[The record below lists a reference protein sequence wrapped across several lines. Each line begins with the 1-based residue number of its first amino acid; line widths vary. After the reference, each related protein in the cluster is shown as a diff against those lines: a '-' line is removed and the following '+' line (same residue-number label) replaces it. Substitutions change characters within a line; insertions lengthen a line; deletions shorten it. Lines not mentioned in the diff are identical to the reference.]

1 MEQSL
6 DLDIKNYSTE
16 DLINFF
22 KLDNN
27 YTTTELDENYK
38 AITVNV
44 LKSSRNLQYKY
55 DLIDFINNG
64 KTILLK
70 NIVDENET
78 VIKKKL
84 PKTNI
89 QKQDDHEDLDI
100 DETVGK
106 ILNPLSSHP
115 TLQRQKINPKSSNS
129 YNIHTTTTNYIFNT
143 LYRDN
148 YFNTISN
155 NCSFTLP
162 FTIKNVTAISL
173 SGIQIPNVSNTFSN
187 DKETNQLFIHED
199 GTGIEGIV
207 ILPDGNYTSTQF
219 PPILESAIN
228 IQLLG
233 STPNRF
239 TVTFDIYRQ
248 KITIANS
255 TNTFTMN
262 ILTKKYN
269 SVSREKFCLYNTV
282 LNTNATDTDK
292 KTGIN
297 PSDFAYTMGYIIG
310 YRQVLYSGLKSYTGE
325 SVYQDTLQDYY
336 YFELNDYTDYQF
348 NTTVGVFPT
357 GFLSSNIIAVLP
369 ITTPK
374 YTASFDN
381 NANFIYK
388 TRNYAAPINLKKISI
403 KMISPQGELVNLKQ
417 VDFSFCLQ
425 ISTLYDNIM
434 PFNVQDISL
443 T

>member
-6 DLDIKNYSTE
+6 DLDIKNYSTD

-27 YTTTELDENYK
+27 YTTTDLDDNYK

-44 LKSSRNLQYKY
+44 LKSTRTLQYKY

-70 NIVDENET
+70 NIVDENEE
-78 VIKKKL
+78 VIKPTKKN
-84 PKTNI
+84 KNI
-89 QKQDDHEDLDI
+89 SEEEYEDP
-100 DETVGK
+100 VGK
-106 ILNPLSSHP
+106 IINPLTSHP
-115 TLQRQKINPKSSNS
+115 TLQRQKINPISANS
-129 YNIHTTTTNYIFNT
+129 YKVKTTTTNYIYNT

-148 YFNTISN
+148 FFNTVPN

-173 SGIQIPNVSNTFSN
+173 SAIQIPNVSNTFSN
-187 DKETNQLFIHED
+187 EAETNQLFIHED
-199 GTGIEGIV
+199 TTGIEGIV
-207 ILPDGNYTSTQF
+207 ILPPGNYTSLQY
-219 PPILESAIN
+219 PAILESAIN

-239 TVTFDIYRQ
+239 TVNIDPYTQR
-248 KITIANS
+248 ITIANS

-262 ILTKKYN
+262 ILTKEYN
-269 SVSREKFCLYNTV
+269 STTRDRYCLYNADK
-282 LNTNATDTDK
+282 NTNVTDK
-292 KTGIN
+292 DSKNGIN
-297 PSDFAYTMGYIIG
+297 PSEYAYTMGYIIG
-310 YRQVLYSGLKSYTGE
+310 YRQVLYSGLQSYTSE
-325 SVYQDTLQDYY
+325 SIYQETLQDYY

-348 NTTVGVFPT
+348 KTTIGVFPT
-357 GFLSSNIIAVLP
+357 SFLSNNIIAVLP

-374 YTASFDN
+374 YTTSFDN

-388 TRNYAAPINLKKISI
+388 TRNYSAPINLKKISI
-403 KMISPQGELVNLKQ
+403 KIIGPQGELVDLKQ
-417 VDFSFCLQ
+417 IDFSFCLQ
-425 ISTLYDNIM
+425 ITSLYDNIM
-434 PFNVQDISL
+434 PFDVQDVDL
-443 T
+443 G

>member
-1 MEQSL
+1 MNQSL
-6 DLDIKNYSTE
+6 DLDIKNYSVD

-27 YTTTELDENYK
+27 YNSEDLEERYK
-38 AITVNV
+38 SLTVSI
-44 LKSSRNLQYKY
+44 LKLSQNLQYKY

-64 KTILLK
+64 KTVLLK
-70 NIVDENET
+70 NITDENEEIIKT
-78 VIKKKL
+78 VKKDN
-84 PKTNI
+84 NI
-89 QKQDDHEDLDI
+89 VKDEYE
-100 DETVGK
+100 ETVGK
-106 ILNPLSSHP
+106 ILNPLTSHP
-115 TLQRQKINPKSSNS
+115 SLQTQKINPNSSNS
-129 YNIHTTTTNYIFNT
+129 YNISTTTTNYIFNT

-187 DKETNQLFIHED
+187 NKETNQLFIHED

-207 ILPDGNYTSTQF
+207 IIPDGNYTSTEF

-228 IQLLG
+228 LQLLG

-239 TVTFDIYRQ
+239 TVTLDPYKKRI
-248 KITIANS
+248 IISNT

-262 ILTKKYN
+262 ILTKQYN
-269 SVSREKFCLYNTV
+269 ATNRKGFCLYNTEF
-282 LNTNATDTDK
+282 NTNATDEDP

-297 PSDFAYTMGYIIG
+297 PSEYAYSMGYIIG
-310 YRQVLYSGLKSYTGE
+310 YRQVLYSGLKSYEGE
-325 SVYQDTLQDYY
+325 SPYQDTLQDYY

-348 NTTVGVFPT
+348 NTTIGVFPT
-357 GFLSSNIIAVLP
+357 GFLSNNIIAVLP

-403 KMISPQGELVNLKQ
+403 KMISPQGELVDLKQ
-417 VDFSFCLQ
+417 TDFAFCLQ
-425 ISTLYDNIM
+425 VSTLYDNIA
-434 PFNVQDISL
+434 PFNVKDVNI
-443 T
+443 TNK

>member
-6 DLDIKNYSTE
+6 DLDINNYSTD

-27 YTTTELDENYK
+27 YSYSELDERYK
-38 AITVNV
+38 DITVNI
-44 LKSSRNLQYKY
+44 LKSTRNLQYKY

-64 KTILLK
+64 KIILLK
-70 NIVDENET
+70 NIEDENET
-78 VIKKKL
+78 IIKKNI

-89 QKQDDHEDLDI
+89 KKNDTEEYVE
-100 DETVGK
+100 ETVGK
-106 ILNPLSSHP
+106 ILNPLTSHP
-115 TLQRQKINPKSSNS
+115 ALQRQKINPKSSNS
-129 YNIHTTTTNYIFNT
+129 YKVQTTTTNYIYNT

-148 YFNTISN
+148 FFNTVPN

-173 SGIQIPNVSNTFSN
+173 SAIQIPNVSNTFS
-187 DKETNQLFIHED
+187 DEGETNQLFIHED
-199 GTGIEGIV
+199 TTGIEGIV
-207 ILPDGNYTSTQF
+207 ILPPGNYTNLQY
-219 PPILESAIN
+219 PAILESAIN

-239 TVTFDIYRQ
+239 TVLLNQYTQR
-248 KITIANS
+248 ITIANS

-269 SVSREKFCLYNTV
+269 STSNAKYCLYNPDY
-282 LNTNATDTDK
+282 NTRPTDK
-292 KTGIN
+292 DPKNNIN
-297 PSDFAYTMGYIIG
+297 PSEYAYTMGYIIG
-310 YRQVLYSGLKSYTGE
+310 YRDVIYSGLQSYTSE

-348 NTTVGVFPT
+348 KTTVGVFPT
-357 GFLSSNIIAVLP
+357 SFLSNNIIAILP

-374 YTASFDN
+374 YTTSFDN

-388 TRNYAAPINLKKISI
+388 TRNYSAPINLKKISI
-403 KMISPQGELVNLKQ
+403 KIMGPQGELIDLKH

-425 ISTLYDNIM
+425 ITTLYDNIM
-434 PFNVQDISL
+434 PFNVQDVDL
-443 T
+443 G

>member
-6 DLDIKNYSTE
+6 DLDINNYSTD

-22 KLDNN
+22 KLHNN
-27 YTTTELDENYK
+27 YDSNELEERYK
-38 AITVNV
+38 DITLNILQSKKD
-44 LKSSRNLQYKY
+44 LKYKY
-55 DLIDFINNG
+55 NLIDFINNG

-70 NIVDENET
+70 NLDDENEPI
-78 VIKKKL
+78 IKKKV
-84 PKTNI
+84 PKTYIEKTDEENV
-89 QKQDDHEDLDI
+89 E
-100 DETVGK
+100 ETVGK

-115 TLQRQKINPKSSNS
+115 TLQRQKIDPKSSNS
-129 YNIHTTTTNYIFNT
+129 YKVHTTTTNYIFNT

-173 SGIQIPNVSNTFSN
+173 SGMQVPNVSNTFSN
-187 DKETNQLFIHED
+187 EKETNQLFIHED
-199 GTGIEGIV
+199 TTGIEGIV
-207 ILPDGNYTSTQF
+207 ILPDGNYTSTDF
-219 PPILESAIN
+219 APILESAIN

-239 TVTFDIYRQ
+239 KVTLNQYTQ
-248 KITIANS
+248 KITISNT

-262 ILTKKYN
+262 ILTKRYN
-269 SVSREKFCLYNTV
+269 ATTRERFCLYNME
-282 LNTNATDTDK
+282 LNTNVTDADK

-310 YRQVLYSGLKSYTGE
+310 YRQVLYSGFQSYTAE

-348 NTTVGVFPT
+348 NTTIGVFPT
-357 GFLSSNIIAVLP
+357 SFLSNNIIAVLP

-388 TRNYAAPINLKKISI
+388 TRNYAAPINLKKLSI
-403 KMISPQGELVNLKQ
+403 KMLGPQGDLVNLKQ

-425 ISTLYDNIM
+425 VTTLFDNIL
-434 PFNVQDISL
+434 PFDVKDVSL
-443 T
+443 S

>member
-6 DLDIKNYSTE
+6 DLDIKNYSTD

-27 YTTTELDENYK
+27 YTTTDLDDNYK

-44 LKSSRNLQYKY
+44 LKSTRTLQYKY

-70 NIVDENET
+70 NIVDENEE
-78 VIKKKL
+78 VIKPTKKN
-84 PKTNI
+84 KNI
-89 QKQDDHEDLDI
+89 SEEEYEDP
-100 DETVGK
+100 VGK
-106 ILNPLSSHP
+106 IINPLTSHP
-115 TLQRQKINPKSSNS
+115 TLQRQKINPISANS
-129 YNIHTTTTNYIFNT
+129 YKVKTTTTNYIYNT

-148 YFNTISN
+148 FFNTVPN

-173 SGIQIPNVSNTFSN
+173 SAIQIPNVSNTFSN
-187 DKETNQLFIHED
+187 EAETNQLFIHED
-199 GTGIEGIV
+199 TTGIEGIV
-207 ILPDGNYTSTQF
+207 ILPPGNYTSLQY
-219 PPILESAIN
+219 PAILESAIN

-239 TVTFDIYRQ
+239 TVNIDPYTQR
-248 KITIANS
+248 ITIANS

-262 ILTKKYN
+262 ILTKEYN
-269 SVSREKFCLYNTV
+269 STTRDRYCLYNADK
-282 LNTNATDTDK
+282 NTNVTDK
-292 KTGIN
+292 DSKNGIN
-297 PSDFAYTMGYIIG
+297 PSEYAYTMGYIIG
-310 YRQVLYSGLKSYTGE
+310 YRQVLYSGLQSYTSE

-348 NTTVGVFPT
+348 KTTIGVFPT
-357 GFLSSNIIAVLP
+357 SFLSNNIIAVLP

-374 YTASFDN
+374 YTTSFDN

-388 TRNYAAPINLKKISI
+388 TRNYSAPINLKKISI
-403 KMISPQGELVNLKQ
+403 KIIGPQGELVDLKQ
-417 VDFSFCLQ
+417 IDFSFCLQ
-425 ISTLYDNIM
+425 ITSLYDNIM
-434 PFNVQDISL
+434 PFDVQDVDL
-443 T
+443 G

>member
-1 MEQSL
+1 MDQSL
-6 DLDIKNYSTE
+6 DLDIKNYSVD

-22 KLDNN
+22 KVDNN
-27 YTTTELDENYK
+27 YDAEELEERYK
-38 AITVNV
+38 ALTVNI
-44 LKSSRNLQYKY
+44 LKSSKSLQYKY

-64 KTILLK
+64 KTVLLK
-70 NIVDENET
+70 NITDENEEIIKT
-78 VIKKKL
+78 VKKDN
-84 PKTNI
+84 NI
-89 QKQDDHEDLDI
+89 VKDEYE
-100 DETVGK
+100 ETVGK
-106 ILNPLSSHP
+106 IINPLTSHP
-115 TLQRQKINPKSSNS
+115 SLQTQKINPKSSNS
-129 YNIHTTTTNYIFNT
+129 YNVSTTTTNYIFNT

-155 NCSFTLP
+155 NCSFSLP

-187 DKETNQLFIHED
+187 EKETNQLFIHED

-207 ILPDGNYTSTQF
+207 ILPEGNYESTDF
-219 PPILESAIN
+219 PLILESAIN

-239 TVTFDIYRQ
+239 KVTFNQYTQ
-248 KITIANS
+248 QITISNT

-262 ILTKKYN
+262 ILTKEYN
-269 SVSREKFCLYNTV
+269 TISRGKFCLYNTEF
-282 LNTNATDTDK
+282 NTNATDKDA
-292 KTGIN
+292 KTGVN
-297 PSDFAYTMGYIIG
+297 PSNYAYTMGYIIG
-310 YRQVLYSGLKSYTGE
+310 YRQILYSGLQSYTTE
-325 SVYQDTLQDYY
+325 SVYQDSLQDYY
-336 YFELNDYTDYQF
+336 YFQLDDYTDFQF
-348 NTTVGVFPT
+348 NTTIGVFPT
-357 GFLSSNIIAVLP
+357 GFLSNNIIAVLP

-403 KMISPQGELVNLKQ
+403 KMISPQGELVDLKQ
-417 VDFSFCLQ
+417 TDFAFCVQ
-425 ISTLYDNIM
+425 VSTLYDNIA
-434 PFNVQDISL
+434 PFNVKDVDL

>member
-6 DLDIKNYSTE
+6 DLDIKNYSVD

-27 YTTTELDENYK
+27 YNSEELEERYK
-38 AITVNV
+38 ALNVNI
-44 LKSSRNLQYKY
+44 LKSTKSLQYKY
-55 DLIDFINNG
+55 DLINFINNG

-70 NIVDENET
+70 NVIDENEE
-78 VIKKKL
+78 VIKQIKKD
-84 PKTNI
+84 KTNV
-89 QKQDDHEDLDI
+89 EDEYEDP
-100 DETVGK
+100 VGK
-106 ILNPLSSHP
+106 IINPLTSHP
-115 TLQRQKINPKSSNS
+115 SLQRQKINPKSSNS
-129 YNIHTTTTNYIFNT
+129 YNISTTTTNYIFNT

-162 FTIKNVTAISL
+162 FSIKNVTAISL

-199 GTGIEGIV
+199 TTGIEGIV

-219 PPILESAIN
+219 PAILESAIN

-239 TVTFDIYRQ
+239 TVSLNQYTQ

-262 ILTKKYN
+262 ILTKEYN
-269 SVSREKFCLYNTV
+269 PVSRERFCLYNTV
-282 LNTNATDTDK
+282 FNTNATDTDK
-292 KTGIN
+292 KTGVN
-297 PSDFAYTMGYIIG
+297 PSDYAYTMGYIIG
-310 YRQVLYSGLKSYTGE
+310 YRQVLYSGLKSYTAE

-357 GFLSSNIIAVLP
+357 GFLGSNIIAVLP

-374 YTASFDN
+374 YTSSFDN

-403 KMISPQGELVNLKQ
+403 KMISPQGELVNLQQ

-425 ISTLYDNIM
+425 ITTLYDNIRS
-434 PFNVQDISL
+434 FNVQDVNIANK
-443 T
+443 

>member
-1 MEQSL
+1 MDQSL

-22 KLDNN
+22 RLDNN
-27 YTTTELDENYK
+27 YNCDELNENCK
-38 AITVNV
+38 IITVNV
-44 LKSSRNLQYKY
+44 LKSKKDLKSKY

-64 KTILLK
+64 KAILLK
-70 NIVDENET
+70 NIEDENDT
-78 VIKKKL
+78 IIKKSV

-89 QKQDDHEDLDI
+89 NKRDVEE
-100 DETVGK
+100 ETVGK
-106 ILNPLSSHP
+106 ILNPMSSHP
-115 TLQRQKINPKSSNS
+115 SLHRQKINPNSSNS
-129 YNIHTTTTNYIFNT
+129 YNVHTTTTNYIFNT

-148 YFNTISN
+148 YFNSVSS

-162 FTIKNVTAISL
+162 FTVKNVTAISL
-173 SGIQIPNVSNTFSN
+173 SGMQVPNVSNTFSN
-187 DKETNQLFIHED
+187 EKETNQLYIYQD
-199 GTGIEGIV
+199 TTGIEGIV

-239 TVTFDIYRQ
+239 TVTLNQYTQ
-248 KITIANS
+248 KITISNS

-269 SVSREKFCLYNTV
+269 ATTRDRYCLYNV
-282 LNTNATDTDK
+282 DKNTNVTDADP
-292 KTGIN
+292 KTGVN
-297 PSDFAYTMGYIIG
+297 PSEYAYTMGYIIG
-310 YRQVLYSGLKSYTGE
+310 YRQVLYSGLQSYTTE

-336 YFELNDYTDYQF
+336 YLELNDFTDYQF
-348 NTTVGVFPT
+348 KTTVGVFPT
-357 GFLSSNIIAVLP
+357 SFLSNNIIAVLP

-388 TRNYAAPINLKKISI
+388 TRNYSAPINLKKISI
-403 KMISPQGELVNLKQ
+403 KLLGPQGDLVNLQQ
-417 VDFSFCLQ
+417 VDYSFCLQ

-434 PFNVQDISL
+434 PFDVKDVNLQNK
-443 T
+443 

>member
-6 DLDIKNYSTE
+6 DLDIKNYSTD

-27 YTTTELDENYK
+27 YTTTDLDDNYK

-44 LKSSRNLQYKY
+44 LKSTRTLQYKY

-70 NIVDENET
+70 NIVDENEE
-78 VIKKKL
+78 VIKPTKKN
-84 PKTNI
+84 KNI
-89 QKQDDHEDLDI
+89 SEEEYEDP
-100 DETVGK
+100 VGK
-106 ILNPLSSHP
+106 IINPLTSHP
-115 TLQRQKINPKSSNS
+115 TLQRQKINPISANS
-129 YNIHTTTTNYIFNT
+129 YKVKTTTTNYIYNT

-148 YFNTISN
+148 FFNTVPN

-173 SGIQIPNVSNTFSN
+173 SAIQIPNVSNTFSN
-187 DKETNQLFIHED
+187 EAETNQLFIHED
-199 GTGIEGIV
+199 TTGIEGIV
-207 ILPDGNYTSTQF
+207 ILPTGNYTSLQY
-219 PPILESAIN
+219 PAILESAIN

-239 TVTFDIYRQ
+239 TVNIDPYTQR
-248 KITIANS
+248 ITIANS

-262 ILTKKYN
+262 ILTKEYN
-269 SVSREKFCLYNTV
+269 STTRDRYCLYNADK
-282 LNTNATDTDK
+282 NTNVTDK
-292 KTGIN
+292 DSKNGIN
-297 PSDFAYTMGYIIG
+297 PSEYAYTMGYIIG
-310 YRQVLYSGLKSYTGE
+310 YRQVLYSGLQSYTSE

-348 NTTVGVFPT
+348 KTTIGVFPT
-357 GFLSSNIIAVLP
+357 SFLSNNIIAVLP

-374 YTASFDN
+374 YTTSFDN

-388 TRNYAAPINLKKISI
+388 TRNYSAPINLKKISI
-403 KMISPQGELVNLKQ
+403 KIIGPQGELVDLKQ
-417 VDFSFCLQ
+417 IDFSFCLQ
-425 ISTLYDNIM
+425 ITSLYDNIM
-434 PFNVQDISL
+434 PFDVQDVDL
-443 T
+443 G